1 MRNKKELRDLVAD
14 GQLGDAVAGAVEYAE
29 AAADTDTLN
38 GLVMLQSDLS
48 KHRDF
53 WNTGQISFEEFARA
67 QARITSAL
75 VGRID
80 ELPDAPTRKAAVGRM
95 REDGFKWLVFYLFL
109 IVKLLVL
116 GWAVFMWQTKG
127 FQNAEAFSLF
137 NALLPGMI
145 INASIMFR
153 SLFRASIDN
162 AAPRRYV
169 ATHFRTLVWLA
180 FAAYFLLQAF
190 LIVQKVKGH
199 LSFELASLAFAAVET
214 ALGQFMS
221 EIVEGVFKKEK

>member
-14 GQLGDAVAGAVEYAE
+14 GQLPDAVAGALEYAE
-29 AAADTDTLN
+29 AAADAETLN
-38 GLVMLQSDLS
+38 GLVALQSDLS

-53 WNTGQISFEEFARA
+53 WNTGQIAFEEFARA

-75 VGRID
+75 VGRIE
-80 ELPDAPTRKAAVGRM
+80 ELPDAPTKKAASERIL
-95 REDGFKWLVFYLFL
+95 EDGFKWLVFYLFL
-109 IVKLLVL
+109 VVKLLVL

-153 SLFRASIDN
+153 SLFRSSIDS

-169 ATHFRTLVWLA
+169 STRFRTLVWMA
-180 FAAYFLLQAF
+180 FLVYFVVQAF
-190 LIVQKVKGH
+190 LIVQKVEGQ
-199 LSFELASLAFAAVET
+199 LSFELASLAFVSVET

-221 EIVEGVFKKEK
+221 EILEGVFKKEK